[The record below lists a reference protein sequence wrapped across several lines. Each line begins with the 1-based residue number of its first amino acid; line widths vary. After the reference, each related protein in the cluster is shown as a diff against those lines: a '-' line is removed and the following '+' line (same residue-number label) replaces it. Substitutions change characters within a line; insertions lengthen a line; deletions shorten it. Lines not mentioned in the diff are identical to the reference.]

1 MDLQRVQDVHA
12 LNNEIWYQ
20 IYRSKW
26 EEETRAVEES
36 SDLPSGVYI
45 LLEDNEASVYGELRT
60 VRLVSE

>member
-1 MDLQRVQDVHA
+1 M
-12 LNNEIWYQ
+12 
-20 IYRSKW
+20 
-26 EEETRAVEES
+26 EES